1 MIFNSFVQSA
11 DRFADICADRFAD
24 KCADRFDDVYGFAM
38 FFNSFL

>member
-11 DRFADICADRFAD
+11 DRFADRS
-24 KCADRFDDVYGFAM
+24 ADRFDDVYGFAM